1 MALWRS
7 HRIGRILRSIGI
19 SRRVGLRRR
28 VRGSTHRP
36 VVTRG
41 ACEHAPYATLP
52 GIEPKAIAG
61 NRREVG
67 WCFGEVGGSRV
78 GWRSFAGIKWP
89 VQRVERQPADRRCP
103 DCAGVEGVMGWKPIL
118 RMWGGVLRGG
128 WVRAPI
134 LRERCAMNEH
144 PTPWLPTRRSCPRSS
159 TGPCPRTL
167 GRSHRGRR
175 GPAVPCGVWSR
186 LP

>member
-1 MALWRS
+1 MSAGFGSDDFGNITFAMRLIWWSIFGIAGSIRSSMALWRS

-103 DCAGVEGVMGWKPIL
+103 DGWGVAGGMG
-118 RMWGGVLRGG
+118 
-128 WVRAPI
+128 AST
-134 LRERCAMNEH
+134 H
-144 PTPWLPTRRSCPRSS
+144 PT
-159 TGPCPRTL
+159 G
-167 GRSHRGRR
+167 
-175 GPAVPCGVWSR
+175 AVR
-186 LP
+186 NE